1 MHIRIDIFGY
11 QRIQELYEE
20 GRRKDAK
27 IAELEKAI
35 RFKQTQHKGYG
46 KELAKMLEEVN
57 TYKRKLEVLAEDRD
71 EWARRY
77 QESEKA
83 RKSLGEKL
91 EKAMS
96 AIELIRGGASMTD
109 PSASMTDPSTP
120 MRSAQDD
127 TPSAQCEHWAPPP
140 KGEARDGGMWA

>member
-109 PSASMTDPSTP
+109 PSTP